1 MPMRSMWP
9 WPKPPGRQDCFIRPT
24 GTRAKEEDPILLC
37 AMAQF
42 RFCQPN
48 EMVEHGFVEWGAELA
63 ADADLI
69 LPTDRCGQRLEAG
82 NADPHFC
89 AGFVARRPGYP
100 EPGPRQVPQHDFAP
114 GFAAVTNL
122 TLNDE
127 AEAETVLTRN
137 AGHCFYVQAHRLDNG
152 GRTRPNLSRGGRSSK
167 FTGAERNP

>member
-1 MPMRSMWP
+1 
-9 WPKPPGRQDCFIRPT
+9 
-24 GTRAKEEDPILLC
+24 
-37 AMAQF
+37 MAQF

-48 EMVEHGFVEWGAELA
+48 EMVEHGFVERGAELS

-122 TLNDE
+122 TLDDE

-137 AGHCFYVQAHRLDNG
+137 AGHCFLRSGISLGQRRQNSAEFVARWEKLKVHRG
-152 GRTRPNLSRGGRSSK
+152 
-167 FTGAERNP
+167 

>member
-1 MPMRSMWP
+1 
-9 WPKPPGRQDCFIRPT
+9 
-24 GTRAKEEDPILLC
+24 
-37 AMAQF
+37 MAQF

-48 EMVEHGFVEWGAELA
+48 EMVEHGFVERGAELA
-63 ADADLI
+63 ADAGLI

-89 AGFVARRPGYP
+89 AGLVARRPRYP
-100 EPGPRQVPQHDFAP
+100 EPGPRQVSQHDFVP

-122 TLNDE
+122 ALNDE

-137 AGHCFYVQAHRLDNG
+137 AGHCFYVHAYRLDNG